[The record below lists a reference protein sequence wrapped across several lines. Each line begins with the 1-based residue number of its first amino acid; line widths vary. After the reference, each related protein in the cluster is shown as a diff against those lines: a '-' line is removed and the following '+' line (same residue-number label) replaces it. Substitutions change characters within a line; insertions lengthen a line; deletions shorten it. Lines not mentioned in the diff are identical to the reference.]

1 MQNYQQSL
9 RIQVCPKERLL
20 PEILLF
26 SDGIGTLN
34 LILGMD
40 LDS

>member
-9 RIQVCPKERLL
+9 RIQVCPKEGII

-26 SDGIGTLN
+26 SDGFGTRN
-34 LILGMD
+34 LILGMG